1 MIKLRLAIV
10 AAFVAFGAYNFNHY
24 ETVCGETENRALC
37 ELSLQAGETDIVA
50 HNAGNGIFN

>member
-10 AAFVAFGAYNFNHY
+10 AAIVAFGAYNHNHY
-24 ETVCGETENRALC
+24 QSVCSDTNNPALC
-37 ELSLQAGETDIVA
+37 ELNLQAGKTDIVA